1 LSGISLKKE
10 HKHYGIGKLFR
21 LVSDKEQEKM
31 MLAKVDQSAIAT
43 DIATSHGRRFS
54 PTSPAVHFGEPE
66 DENALASYTADN
78 YSHAKDH
85 RLQCRNILR

>member
-1 LSGISLKKE
+1 
-10 HKHYGIGKLFR
+10 
-21 LVSDKEQEKM
+21 M

-85 RLQCRNILR
+85 RLQCRNILRQEASSDTSTVHDIMTWVC